1 MFDPVWPVCVQEA
14 GDEEVEEGAG
24 EVDKVWVDV
33 NPVNGKM
40 QLKVI
45 SQGLVGGAG
54 RLASS
59 FDEETG
65 KVSVEVR
72 AEKKEGRRVSRT
84 VTVETGEQRLEM
96 KMREGRMDMKWK
108 GVGGL
113 FSGVV
118 DLTMVDRDVK
128 VELRE
133 AVEGVGRQELKVV
146 RIKGGK
152 VVLEMTL
159 DINRPWW

>member
-1 MFDPVWPVCVQEA
+1 MFDPVWPVCLQEA

-24 EVDKVWVDV
+24 EVDQVWVDV
-33 NPVNGKM
+33 NLNNEKM

-45 SQGLVGGAG
+45 SQRLVGGAG
-54 RLASS
+54 QLASS
-59 FDEETG
+59 FDAETG

-113 FSGVV
+113 LSGVE
-118 DLTMVDRDVK
+118 LTMVDGDVK

-133 AVEGVGRQELKVV
+133 AVEGTGRRELKVV

-159 DINRPWW
+159 DINHPWW